1 MTLPGIINHPS
12 IPIVANWLTVITS
25 IYILLRWIIHLL
37 QNTKVIRMLS
47 QLMNPKVW
55 RILGFLVDV
64 WIAWNILI
72 ILSSSD
78 INYLSPAFFL
88 LFAIY
93 IRKSSK

>member
-1 MTLPGIINHPS
+1 
-12 IPIVANWLTVITS
+12 
-25 IYILLRWIIHLL
+25 
-37 QNTKVIRMLS
+37 
-47 QLMNPKVW
+47 MNPKVW